1 MLREQ
6 QKSPTV
12 SIDQPSQKTR
22 EFRFAPNAAEEPPSG
37 TVPELAK
44 KSNQRYK
51 FIRSIGFGGMK
62 AVLLV
67 LDTDTGREVAMAMMP
82 DFRERPAGD
91 LTRFVREARMTARL
105 EHPNIVPVHDIG
117 MDLSGAP
124 FFTMKYLR
132 GRSLATF
139 LRQVRRNE
147 PEAVQEYTVE
157 RAMQIYTRVC
167 NATVFAHS
175 QRILHLDIKPD
186 NVNLGNYGEVL
197 LLDWG
202 LATAMPDPAENGDD
216 VAPPGRTTAKGTPGF
231 MAPEQATGESA
242 RFDER
247 TDVYALGALLYTML
261 TLQCPLAGKSVDE
274 MLQLTMRGEIPPP
287 SEVAPG
293 RSIPAAL
300 EAICRKAM
308 QLNPENRYPNAAEL
322 RADIQAFNAGFA
334 TEAEHASPLR
344 KTALFIN
351 RNLLETIMAVIIAM
365 LGAAVLYLLGA
376 IGDKP

>member
-1 MLREQ
+1 MNQDSINLR
-6 QKSPTV
+6 PV
-12 SIDQPSQKTR
+12 PADDRPQKTR
-22 EFRFAPNAAEEPPSG
+22 QLWLGPNAVEEPSLE

-82 DFRERPAGD
+82 DFRERPAAD
-91 LTRFVREARMTARL
+91 LTRFVREARLTARL

-139 LRQVRRNE
+139 LRQIRRNE
-147 PEAVQEYTVE
+147 PDAVKEYTVD
-157 RAMQIYTRVC
+157 RLIQIYTRVC

-175 QRILHLDIKPD
+175 QKILHLDIKPD
-186 NVNLGNYGEVL
+186 NVNLGNFGEVL

-202 LATAMPDPAENGDD
+202 LAMVMPEPDPEIAIRPS
-216 VAPPGRTTAKGTPGF
+216 ARTSAKGTPGF
-231 MAPEQATGESA
+231 MAPEQAAGDI
-242 RFDER
+242 RKFDER
-247 TDVYALGALLYTML
+247 TDIYALGALLYTML
-261 TLQCPLAGKSVDE
+261 TLQCPLAGKPVDE
-274 MLQLTMRGEIPPP
+274 MLQLTVRGEIPPP
-287 SEVAPG
+287 SEVAPN
-293 RSIPAAL
+293 RPIPAAL

-308 QLNPENRYPNAAEL
+308 ELAPENRYQSVAEL
-322 RADIQAFNAGFA
+322 RADIQAFGAGFA

-344 KTALFIN
+344 RTALFIN

-365 LGAAVLYLLGA
+365 LGAAVIYLLNA
-376 IGDKP
+376 VGDKS